1 MSRLNLTVWQ
11 RRRLQHQRVETLDAR
26 VLRRT
31 LAVLEFDQGRSAQEI
46 ALLLG
51 VTRQSV
57 YNWVEDYLHDRDPA
71 ALRDEEG
78 RGRPLS
84 LDEDAERLLETFLAD
99 SPQALGYPQ
108 VNWTVPLLQEV
119 LEIST
124 GERRSDDTLRR
135 ALRRL
140 GYVWKRP
147 RYDLEPD
154 PEQEKKT
161 PDSPANPGF
170 AAAQRRV
177 GPRRD
182 RPVALSTAAR
192 RLVEARRGR
201 PGLAE
206 RPQRPARD
214 LRSLEPANRD
224 PVVCAAGE
232 GTKR

>member
-1 MSRLNLTVWQ
+1 
-11 RRRLQHQRVETLDAR
+11 
-26 VLRRT
+26 
-31 LAVLEFDQGRSAQEI
+31 LEFDQGRSALEI

-57 YNWVEDYLHDRDPA
+57 YNWVEDYLRDRDPA

-78 RGRPLS
+78 RGRPRS
-84 LDEDAERLLETFLAD
+84 LDEDEERLLEALLAG
-99 SPQALGYPQ
+99 SPQAVGYPQ

-124 GERRSDDTLRR
+124 GQRRSDDTLRR

-170 AAAQRRV
+170 AAAERCV

-182 RPVALSTAAR
+182 RPAALSAAAR
-192 RLVEARRGR
+192 RLVEAGRSR
-201 PGLAE
+201 PGLVE
-206 RPQRPARD
+206 RPQRPACD
-214 LRSLEPANRD
+214 LRSLEPANRN